1 MPSVEEQKEEF
12 SRDTGAETGAFQ
24 AHPVPPLE
32 AVTLDLREFFGA
44 QQDARMPVV
53 DFQTCFRDAAHG
65 GSGSFERLCVVGQS
79 VWQAGVRTSLARR
92 APRNADLDLY
102 LLRGE

>member
-53 DFQTCFRDAAHG
+53 DFQT
-65 GSGSFERLCVVGQS
+65 S
-79 VWQAGVRTSLARR
+79 RR
-92 APRNADLDLY
+92 AAGRSSAADS
-102 LLRGE
+102 